1 MKLRSGKTIAA
12 TAAETLASQ
21 LYRVLRPAVS
31 THEVYGQKLTRCR
44 EVANLCSTL
53 TDSSCDRYTRNLLHA
68 FLPDGYSN
76 ITPAFLRSTFVQLW
90 ARFGLDGDNLKAAA

>member
-1 MKLRSGKTIAA
+1 MR
-12 TAAETLASQ
+12 
-21 LYRVLRPAVS
+21 
-31 THEVYGQKLTRCR
+31 
-44 EVANLCSTL
+44 
-53 TDSSCDRYTRNLLHA
+53 DRYTRNLLHA